1 MCESVANPPRIRVN
15 LVEDFCEC
23 VANPRKSIR
32 ELSRMRRECANIYLN
47 HCEYTQY
54 LRKDSFTSPVLWR
67 RCIGRPWGEGS
78 APLPL
83 EVRTAPPSRLPPVP
97 PTAHRPTA
105 NRPQTNHKPPTDRPR
120 GRAHLKRQH
129 QCPVG
134 NAASTSRKLSRQSE
148 LPRERQR
155 VCLCC
160 RIGMKCF
167 DLLLRSASVY
177 IECSRVAYIGA
188 A

>member
-105 NRPQTNHKPPTDRPR
+105 NRPQTDRGAVR
-120 GRAHLKRQH
+120 TSS
-129 QCPVG
+129 
-134 NAASTSRKLSRQSE
+134 ASTSVQSE
-148 LPRERQR
+148 MPLAPAGNLVGSRNCRESGRGC
-155 VCLCC
+155 V
-160 RIGMKCF
+160 F
-167 DLLLRSASVY
+167 VAAS
-177 IECSRVAYIGA
+177 G
-188 A
+188 